1 MNPTILIIEDE
12 PELLELLKTLLRSV
26 GYRTLTAENWREGVR
41 LARTET
47 PDLLVLDGHLPGLNE
62 LLSKLARHPGL
73 TPERTLFLVVDE
85 TDLRTDPIP
94 ESELRFLQKPFAS
107 GALLRRIRDSLDED
121 GTPVD

>member
-26 GYRTLTAENWREGVR
+26 GYRTLTAENWQEGLR

-47 PDLLVLDGHLPGLNE
+47 PDLLVIDRHLTGLNK
-62 LLSKLARHPGL
+62 LLKKLTRHPGL
-73 TPERTLFLVVDE
+73 TPERTLFLVDHE
-85 TDLRTDPIP
+85 TATRLAAISESDLRY
-94 ESELRFLQKPFAS
+94 LQKPFAS

-121 GTPVD
+121 ETPAD